1 MRRVLFIFGQLS
13 DDDVEWLVAHGE
25 RTAIPAG
32 EILIHE
38 GVHSPNLY
46 FLVDGRMSVD
56 VKGVGHVAELGS
68 GEVIGE
74 MSFVDSSPPGA
85 TVTAR
90 EDCLLLGLNKEDALS
105 HMKQD
110 SDFASRFYKALAIF
124 LSNRLR
130 DTTLQMRGQKA
141 VDNVDEDDR
150 EGQLDD
156 AILKTVHLAAYRFN
170 RLVEKVRE

>member
-13 DDDVEWLVAHGE
+13 DDDIEWLVTRGE
-25 RTAIPAG
+25 RTEIPTG
-32 EILIHE
+32 NVLIHE
-38 GVHSPNLY
+38 GVHAPNLY
-46 FLVDGRMSVD
+46 FLIDGRMSVD
-56 VKGVGHVAELGS
+56 VGGVGRVANLGR

-90 EDCLLLGLNKEDALS
+90 EDCLLLGINKEEILS

-130 DTTLQMRGQKA
+130 DTTLQMRGEKPA
-141 VDNVDEDDR
+141 DGGDEDDK

-156 AILKTVHLAAYRFN
+156 MILKTVHLAAYRFN
-170 RLVEKVRE
+170 RLVEKVRG